1 VPLARTRL
9 ERRPWRLVW
18 WCAVCGRQARAIC
31 PPELVPMFL
40 AWDKAGGLSLSLRE
54 VADFVNVD
62 LDELS
67 RAVKDE
73 LS

>member
-1 VPLARTRL
+1 
-9 ERRPWRLVW
+9 
-18 WCAVCGRQARAIC
+18 
-31 PPELVPMFL
+31 MFL